1 MLLFVRQSTVGEMNP
16 PDLRDTCLNKQN
28 RDLVQVSAE
37 DSVLIEEVLK
47 KLMTTEGIGERKIFF
62 ETNGEILQKHKIYG
76 VVMTPYSILYYE
88 GDIK

>member
-1 MLLFVRQSTVGEMNP
+1 MNP

-62 ETNGEILQKHKIYG
+62 ETNGEIL
-76 VVMTPYSILYYE
+76 
-88 GDIK
+88 